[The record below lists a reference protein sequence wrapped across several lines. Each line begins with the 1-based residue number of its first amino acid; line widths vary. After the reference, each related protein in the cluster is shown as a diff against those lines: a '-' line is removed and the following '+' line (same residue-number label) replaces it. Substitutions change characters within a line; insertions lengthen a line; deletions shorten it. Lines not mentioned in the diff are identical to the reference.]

1 MTKPQKI
8 LSYATGFVLGC
19 LILAVIPK
27 EEAKPKQ
34 HPWHQQTALD
44 GTYPMELVDDAGRQ
58 VRLEKQ
64 PRHIISLAPSTTE
77 MIFAMGL
84 GDHLLAVTEWCD
96 YPEEAKALRDA
107 GAHVGS
113 MDQPNRETIA
123 AYRPDLIIGTNLT
136 PPEIYSAI
144 ERPPRTVAIALS
156 HDSINDV
163 LEDIGT
169 IGKAMGVPGKALG
182 LIGELKSQRQ
192 EVEARLALFKELP
205 AKRVLFLLSIEES
218 GQPGWAPGENTWV
231 NDLLVSANSE
241 NLASLLGKAW
251 GEVSYEALLSLN
263 PEVILVR
270 DGESPATQ
278 EQIRKIVESLK
289 SHSVWKQVDAVK
301 NNRVHILPHG
311 PLNIPGPRI
320 TEAYRLIS
328 EAVWPLHS
336 EQTP

>member
-1 MTKPQKI
+1 
-8 LSYATGFVLGC
+8 
-19 LILAVIPK
+19 
-27 EEAKPKQ
+27 
-34 HPWHQQTALD
+34 
-44 GTYPMELVDDAGRQ
+44 MELVDDTGRR

-84 GDHLLAVTEWCD
+84 GDHLLAVTKWCD

-123 AYRPDLIIGTNLT
+123 AYRPDLIIGTDLT

-144 ERPPRTVAIALS
+144 ENPPKTVAMALS
-156 HDSINDV
+156 HESIDDV
-163 LEDIGT
+163 LEDIAT
-169 IGKAMGVPGKALG
+169 IGKVMGVPGKALG

-192 EVEARLALFKELP
+192 KVEARLTSFRGLP
-205 AKRVLFLLSIEES
+205 AKRVLFLLSIAES

-231 NDLLVSANSE
+231 NDLLVSTNSE
-241 NLASLLGKAW
+241 NVASRLGNSW
-251 GEVSYEALLSLN
+251 GEVSFEALLSLN

-270 DGESPATQ
+270 DGESPPTQ
-278 EQIRKIVESLK
+278 GQIRRVVESLK
-289 SHSVWKQVDAVK
+289 DHPVWKQVDAVK

-311 PLNIPGPRI
+311 PLNIPGTRI
-320 TEAYRLIS
+320 IEAYRLIS
-328 EAVWPLHS
+328 EAVWPQQS
-336 EQTP
+336 GQTP